1 MTGIMR
7 VLLLASIF
15 FSLVGAGVSLSAEGD
30 RVEAILR
37 NMTPEEKVGQLF
49 LVTFY
54 GSDLYPNSPI
64 GRLIREFRIGGV
76 IISAQNRNFTN
87 GPETP
92 AEVLSLTRSL
102 QSLAMSEPVSGT
114 TPIPLFIGVDHD
126 GDFPQLRSGF
136 TPIPNYMAI
145 GATWDEGQ
153 AELVGSIVGMELAAV
168 GVNMLLGPSLDVVDR
183 PEVAIKSGI
192 GTGAFGGDPY
202 WVGKMG
208 KAYIRGVHKGSK
220 GRVLTVA
227 KHFPGRGGSDRPP
240 EEEVSTIQ
248 KSVQEL
254 RKIELAPF
262 LMVTQAQGEETPDAL
277 MSSHIRYRGFQ
288 GNIRELTPPLSLHS
302 QGLGVI
308 LSMPEFAS
316 WREKGGILV
325 TESLGAMAIK
335 RYYDPQLSSF
345 PFKRIAQE
353 AFLAGNDLL
362 FLSDFSLS
370 GSWDEHYENII
381 QTILFFREKYADDAA
396 FRAKVDESCRRI
408 LRAKLKL
415 YPHFSLQEILT
426 SPVGLDAVGSSTE
439 KLLPL
444 AMNSITLVYPEQEDL
459 AGRLPSPPLYKDSIL
474 IFSDTRAI
482 KDCQDCPAVQ
492 TLPVDALEN
501 TMLRLYGPRATGQID
516 PEKIHSFSFSRLKNL
531 LLSPQ
536 GDRELEELFAG
547 ATWVIFAMQD
557 LDPKRYP
564 ASDAF
569 RELLRSR
576 PELLRDKKVIAISYG
591 APYYLDTTEI
601 SKLTAYYAAYSPL
614 PYFVEYSVRALFQEF
629 VPHSAP
635 PVSVPGVNYDL
646 IVQTEPDPDQVIEL
660 EVVGVPK
667 EGTPQPLDLRPGSS
681 FKIRTG
687 VILDRNGHP
696 VPDGTPVI
704 FRLFYPAES
713 LELPRREV
721 NTVNGV
727 AEISLT
733 LERTGQLEITA
744 SSLSATKSTKIVVTV
759 QENKPAI
766 LATVAPSPTPTL
778 TPTPTPEPSP
788 TPTLSPT
795 PVPTPAPAT
804 GPTPFHFGSALLA
817 ILVAGAFSQVRETKP
832 KERVRRFLLA
842 VIIGLAGYIICSILA
857 IMVGG
862 ESGRAIVRGL
872 PLISAGLTLALSLFW
887 FFSPQRKG

>member
-1 MTGIMR
+1 MTGLRIF
-7 VLLLASIF
+7 LLALMLLYFLGANASF
-15 FSLVGAGVSLSAEGD
+15 LVSDD
-30 RVEAILR
+30 RVEAILEK
-37 NMTPEEKVGQLF
+37 MTPEERVGQLF
-49 LVTFY
+49 VVTFH
-54 GSDLYPNSPI
+54 GSDFSTESPI
-64 GRLIREFRIGGV
+64 GKLIREFRVGGV

-87 GPETP
+87 GPNTP
-92 AEVLSLTRSL
+92 AEVLSLTRGL
-102 QSLAMSEPVSGT
+102 QSLAMSEPISGT
-114 TPIPLFIGVDHD
+114 TPLPLFIGINHD

-145 GATWDEGQ
+145 GATWDEAQ
-153 AELVGSIVGMELAAV
+153 AELVGSIVGAELAAV
-168 GVNMLLGPSLDVVDR
+168 GINMLLGPSLDVVDR

-192 GTGAFGGDPY
+192 GTRAFGGDPY

-208 KAYIRGVHKGSK
+208 KAYIRGVHRGSK
-220 GRVLTVA
+220 GRVIAVS

-262 LMVTQAQGEETPDAL
+262 LMVTQAQGEEVTDAL

-288 GNIRELTPPLSLHS
+288 GNIRELTPPLSLHP
-302 QGLGVI
+302 QGLNAI
-308 LSMPEFAS
+308 MSMPEFTS
-316 WREKGGILV
+316 WREKGGILI
-325 TESLGAMAIK
+325 TESLGALAIK

-345 PFKRIAQE
+345 PFKRIAQD

-370 GSWDEHYENII
+370 GSWEEHYENII
-381 QTILFFREKYADDAA
+381 QTVLFFREKYSDDPA

-408 LRAKLKL
+408 LKAKLRL
-415 YPHFSLQEILT
+415 YPNLSLQEVLT
-426 SPVGLDAVGSSTE
+426 NPVSLNVVGSSTE
-439 KLLPL
+439 NLFPL
-444 AMNSITLVYPEQEDL
+444 ALRSLTLVYPEHKEL
-459 AGRLPSPPLYKDSIL
+459 TERVPSPPLYKDYIL
-474 IFSDTRAI
+474 IFSDTRAM
-482 KDCQDCPAVQ
+482 KDCQDCPSEQ
-492 TLPVDALEN
+492 ILPVDALKN
-501 TMLRLYGPRATGQID
+501 MILRLYGPRATGQID
-516 PEKIHSFSFSRLKNL
+516 PEKVHSFSFARLKAF
-531 LLSPQ
+531 LLSP
-536 GDRELEELFAG
+536 GDDKELEDLFAR

-557 LDPKRYP
+557 LDPKQFP

-569 RELLRSR
+569 KELLRNR

-614 PYFVEYSVRALFQEF
+614 PYFIEYSVKTLFQEF
-629 VPHSAP
+629 VPHMAP

-660 EVVGVPK
+660 EVVGMPK
-667 EGTPQPLDLRPGSS
+667 DGTPQPLDLRPGST

-696 VPDGTPVI
+696 VPDGTPVV

-759 QENKPAI
+759 QENQPAI
-766 LATVAPSPTPTL
+766 LATVAPSPTPTF
-778 TPTPTPEPSP
+778 TPTPIPTPSP
-788 TPTLSPT
+788 IPTPFPT
-795 PVPTPAPAT
+795 PVPTTVP
-804 GPTPFHFGSALLA
+804 GPNPTLFHFGSTLLA
-817 ILVAGAFSQVRETKP
+817 IFLAGAFSQVRETNLREK
-832 KERVRRFLLA
+832 VRKFSLV
-842 VIIGLAGYIICSILA
+842 VIIGLTGYIACSLLA
-857 IMVGG
+857 IAVGG
-862 ESGRAIVRGL
+862 EGGRIIVKGL
-872 PLISAGLTLALSLFW
+872 PVVSSGLALALSLFW
-887 FFSPQRKG
+887 FFSPRQNR

>member
-1 MTGIMR
+1 MTRTKIF
-7 VLLLASIF
+7 LLALLF
-15 FSLVGAGVSLSAEGD
+15 LYFLGVQSSSSASND
-30 RVEAILR
+30 QVEAILSK
-37 NMTPEEKVGQLF
+37 MAPEERVGQLF
-49 LVTFY
+49 LVTFH
-54 GSDLYPNSPI
+54 GSDISPDSYI

-76 IISAQNRNFTN
+76 VISAQNRNFTN
-87 GPETP
+87 GSETP
-92 AEVLSLTRSL
+92 AQVLSLTRSL
-102 QSLAMSEPVSGT
+102 QSLAMSEPLSGT
-114 TPIPLFIGVDHD
+114 TSIPLFIGINHD

-136 TPIPNYMAI
+136 TPVPNYMAI

-153 AELVGSIVGMELAAV
+153 AELVGSIVGAELAAV
-168 GVNMLLGPSLDVVDR
+168 GVNMLFGPSLDVVDR

-192 GTGAFGGDPY
+192 GTRAFGGDPY
-202 WVGKMG
+202 WVGKLG
-208 KAYIRGVHKGSK
+208 KAYIKGVHVGSK
-220 GRVLTVA
+220 GRVITVA

-240 EEEVSTIQ
+240 EEEVATIQ

-262 LMVTQAQGEETPDAL
+262 LAVIQAQEEGAADAL

-288 GNIRELTPPLSLHS
+288 GNIRDITPPLSLHP
-302 QGLGVI
+302 QGLGAI

-316 WREKGGILV
+316 WRERGGILIA
-325 TESLGAMAIK
+325 ESLGAMPIK

-345 PFKRIAQE
+345 PFKRIAQD
-353 AFLAGNDLL
+353 AFLAGNDIL
-362 FLSDFSLS
+362 FLSEFSLS
-370 GSWDEHYENII
+370 GSWEEHYENII
-381 QTILFFREKYADDAA
+381 QTILFFREKYASDPA
-396 FRAKVDESCRRI
+396 FRARVDESCRRI
-408 LRAKLKL
+408 LKAKLRL
-415 YPHFSLQEILT
+415 YPSFSLHEVLT
-426 SPVGLDAVGSSTE
+426 PSVSLEVTGSFTE

-444 AMNSITLVYPEQEDL
+444 AMRSLTLIYPEREEL
-459 AGRLPSPPLYKDSIL
+459 AGRIPSPPLYKDYIL
-474 IFSDTRAI
+474 IFSDTRTL
-482 KDCQDCPAVQ
+482 KDCQDCLPEQ

-501 TMLRLYGPRATGQID
+501 MMLKLYGPKATGQID
-516 PEKIHSFSFSRLKNL
+516 PEKVHSFSFVRLKSFL
-531 LLSPQ
+531 LAPKE
-536 GDRELEELFAG
+536 DKELEELFSR
-547 ATWVIFAMQD
+547 ATWVIFALQD

-569 RELLRSR
+569 KELLRGR

-614 PYFVEYSVRALFQEF
+614 PYFVEYTVKALFQEF
-629 VPHSAP
+629 APHGAP

-681 FKIRTG
+681 FKIRTS

-713 LELPRREV
+713 LELPRKEV
-721 NTVNGV
+721 TTVNGV

-744 SSLSATKSTKIVVTV
+744 QSLSATRSTKIVVTV
-759 QENKPAI
+759 QENQPAI
-766 LATVAPSPTPTL
+766 LSTVVPSPT
-778 TPTPTPEPSP
+778 P

-795 PVPTPAPAT
+795 PTLPPTPFPSPTPVPLAPLGS
-804 GPTPFHFGSALLA
+804 GPTPLHFGGTFLA
-817 ILVAGAFSQVRETKP
+817 ILLAGILTQVREARL
-832 KERVRRFLLA
+832 KEKVRRFLLV
-842 VIIGLAGYIICSILA
+842 VIIGLVGYIACAILA
-857 IMVGG
+857 VTVGD
-862 ESGRAIVRGL
+862 ETIVSWL
-872 PLISAGLTLALSLFW
+872 PFISAGLAFTVSLFW
-887 FFSPQRKG
+887 LLSPRER